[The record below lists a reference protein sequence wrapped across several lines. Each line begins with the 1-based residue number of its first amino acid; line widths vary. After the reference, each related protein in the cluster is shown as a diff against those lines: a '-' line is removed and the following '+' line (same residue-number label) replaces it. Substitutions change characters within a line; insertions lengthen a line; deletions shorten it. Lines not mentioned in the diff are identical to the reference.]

1 MVGGRSLKSCHAQ
14 SSYSSLSP
22 KPILQYILIVL
33 VIVSLAISILALFNV
48 NELKKSLPTMIN
60 TQDFLNKLT
69 AHDQMRAYVGIAP
82 LNIIQITNNNIANLQ
97 AQIDGLDRSF
107 IGSFIVQY
115 TDVIAIYDY
124 TNDVIMGTAN
134 LPQPIAQLPADFLTK
149 LNAHSELAGLENEQP
164 VGGQIDQAS
173 LDTLRQQLPNI
184 YANAKAGDF
193 LLRYT
198 TKLIIYDYNADV
210 IVNAVDL
217 G

>member
-1 MVGGRSLKSCHAQ
+1 MVGGRSVKSGYAQ

-33 VIVSLAISILALFNV
+33 VIASLAISILALFNV

-173 LDTLRQQLPNI
+173 LDTLRQQFPTV

-210 IVNAVDL
+210 MVNAVNL